1 MLPFLS
7 LVAVY
12 AICSIQT
19 RIDMPLVPRVML
31 VINCYAKTW
40 LVHLL
45 TPFFVAVFVHTVPNT
60 TSEGHLVFTTFSY
73 NVLIYFVT
81 RRTFKQSGPYKWV
94 GIDLKLA
101 VMNLGIIQCLSVYL
115 IAPGLMSVGSK
126 GSGLQAF
133 GSYFGLC
140 SCIAVA
146 SAGLWR
152 WLTFRPQLVAE
163 IKMRRLLLAQ
173 ELRLLEQWSRQNY
186 S

>member
-1 MLPFLS
+1 
-7 LVAVY
+7 
-12 AICSIQT
+12 
-19 RIDMPLVPRVML
+19 MPLIPRLML

-40 LVHLL
+40 YVHSL
-45 TPFFVAVFVHTVPNT
+45 TPLFVFVFVHAVQNT
-60 TSEGHLVFTTFSY
+60 TSVGHLLFTTFSY
-73 NVLIYFVT
+73 NGFIYFT
-81 RRTFKQSGPYKWV
+81 IRRTFKQSEPYKWV
-94 GIDLKLA
+94 GVDSKLA

-115 IAPGLMSVGSK
+115 ITPSLMAVGSK

-133 GSYFGLC
+133 GSYLGLF

-146 SAGLWR
+146 SVGLWR

-173 ELRLLEQWSRQNY
+173 ELRLLEQWTRQNY

>member
-1 MLPFLS
+1 
-7 LVAVY
+7 
-12 AICSIQT
+12 
-19 RIDMPLVPRVML
+19 MPLIPRLML

-40 LVHLL
+40 YVHSL
-45 TPFFVAVFVHTVPNT
+45 TPLFVFIFVHAVKNT
-60 TSEGHLVFTTFSY
+60 TSVGHLLFTTFSY
-73 NVLIYFVT
+73 NGLIYFT
-81 RRTFKQSGPYKWV
+81 IKRTFKQSEPYKWV
-94 GIDLKLA
+94 GVDSKLA

-115 IAPGLMSVGSK
+115 IAPSLMSVGSR

-133 GSYFGLC
+133 GSYLGLF

-146 SAGLWR
+146 SVGLWR

-163 IKMRRLLLAQ
+163 IKMRRLLLQQ